1 MDFDFIRHSVDTMD
15 VMPPEL
21 KGRLN
26 SYTPQWY
33 GAVKNFVDTE
43 SGARICF
50 DITKEYD
57 ADIVVRHACGGN
69 ERALIALKTLV
80 LHDHMVAN
88 LERRINAIG
97 RPFSAIHIRNTDY
110 RTDYEQA
117 IDQIKKSILL
127 PVFVATDSSKCRD
140 YCRKVFDDSN
150 VISFSKLPDEEIP
163 IHSTRNFLTPFE
175 RNSDAILDLVTLAL
189 SNEYYK
195 IPLRVGSAFAYSNY
209 SNLAELLVRNS
220 GILIS
225 LLGQSASAK
234 AIIERVIA
242 WQSIGR

>member
-1 MDFDFIRHSVDTMD
+1 M
-15 VMPPEL
+15 
-21 KGRLN
+21 
-26 SYTPQWY
+26 
-33 GAVKNFVDTE
+33 
-43 SGARICF
+43 
-50 DITKEYD
+50 
-57 ADIVVRHACGGN
+57 
-69 ERALIALKTLV
+69 
-80 LHDHMVAN
+80 
-88 LERRINAIG
+88 
-97 RPFSAIHIRNTDY
+97 
-110 RTDYEQA
+110 
-117 IDQIKKSILL
+117 
-127 PVFVATDSSKCRD
+127 
-140 YCRKVFDDSN
+140 
-150 VISFSKLPDEEIP
+150 
-163 IHSTRNFLTPFE
+163 TPFE